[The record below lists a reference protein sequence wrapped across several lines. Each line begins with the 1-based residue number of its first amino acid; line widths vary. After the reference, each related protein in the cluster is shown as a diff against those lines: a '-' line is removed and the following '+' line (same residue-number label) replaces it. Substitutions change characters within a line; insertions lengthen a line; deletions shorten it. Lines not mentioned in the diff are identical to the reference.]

1 MKSTEFI
8 TEASIFDE
16 RTLKNTHW
24 KSPDQTIRWLRK
36 NGFKEIGTGLFSV
49 VFAKPGHNRVVKI
62 STTQDHCWVVFAQY
76 AQSKTN
82 NKHLPHI
89 PWIRRYRADPLDM
102 SLSEEFFIT
111 IIERL
116 TPLSDQAISRITDP
130 GVLLGLMHYADL
142 DSSTE
147 ESVDAAL
154 SKVGN
159 SMNDNDRIRAFYRHS
174 ALEKYKNHPF
184 IKAIIAI
191 NNLPGGCSND
201 LHSGNLMVRK
211 DGTVVIIDPLAYL

>member
-1 MKSTEFI
+1 MKSLEFI

-16 RTLKNTHW
+16 RTLKNTQW
-24 KSPDQTIRWLRK
+24 KSPKQTIRWLLK
-36 NGFKEIGTGLFSV
+36 NRFKPIGTGWFSA
-49 VFAKPGHNRVVKI
+49 VFAKSGHNRVVKI
-62 STTQDHCWVVFAQY
+62 STQADHCWIAFAQY

-82 NKHLPHI
+82 NPHLPHI
-89 PWIRRYRADPLDM
+89 PWIKRYQGEREGIPQ
-102 SLSEEFFIT
+102 EFFIT

-116 TPLSDQAISRITDP
+116 TPLTDQAISRITDP
-130 GVLLGLMHYADL
+130 GVLLGLIHYADL

-147 ESVDAAL
+147 ESIDAAI

-159 SMNDNDRIRAFYRHS
+159 SYNAGGTREFYRPD
-174 ALEKYKNHPF
+174 ALIKYKNHPF

-191 NNLPGGCSND
+191 NNLPGGCVKD